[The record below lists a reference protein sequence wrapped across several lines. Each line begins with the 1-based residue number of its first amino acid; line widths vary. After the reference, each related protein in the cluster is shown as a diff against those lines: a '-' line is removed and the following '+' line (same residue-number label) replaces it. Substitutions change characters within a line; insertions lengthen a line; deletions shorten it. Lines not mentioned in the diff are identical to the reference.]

1 MKQTKVTSESYI
13 HEFTQVSDTDLK
25 FVRTQNYGLQK
36 TEIDCYGD
44 FWSFVYADIP
54 APGIQIN
61 FEGQELIVSGK
72 HGMIIPRHSLIEWK
86 FLVPQIT
93 WFAYSSI
100 LPYPSEFPKN
110 MQIYS
115 LEKENLFLSQESIR
129 KIILEKKPDII
140 LERKSTNLYAE
151 KLKNKID
158 ETFLSNIDLNAFAKE
173 LNISK
178 EWLIKYFKKEYHI
191 TPIAYRNK
199 KRLME
204 AFLRLHLNKESVLEL
219 SHQVGFNDLKQ
230 FNTLFKNNMR
240 TQPSKFSK

>member
-1 MKQTKVTSESYI
+1 MKQTKVTSESYV
-13 HEFTQVSDTDLK
+13 HEFTQVTDTDLK
-25 FVRTQNYGLQK
+25 FVRTQNYELHK

-44 FWSFVYADIP
+44 FWSFIYSDIP
-54 APGIQIN
+54 APGLQIN
-61 FEGQELIVSGK
+61 FEGRELVVSGK
-72 HGMIIPRHSLIEWK
+72 LGMITPRHSLIEWK

-100 LPYPSEFPKN
+100 LPYPNEFPKN

-115 LEKENLFLSQESIR
+115 LDKENIFLSQEFIR
-129 KIILEKKPDII
+129 KIVLEKKPSLI
-140 LERKSTNLYAE
+140 LERKKTNAYAE

-158 ETFLSNIDLNAFAKE
+158 ESFLSNIDLNAFANE

-178 EWLIKYFKKEYHI
+178 EWLIKYFKKDFHI

-204 AFLRLHLNKESVLEL
+204 AFLRLHLNKETVLEL

-230 FNTLFKNNMR
+230 FNTLFKSNMR